1 MSTQEFFLEK
11 NNPFEIDKEAQ
22 IEDGIDLKTY
32 ENAMKSHKQNNQAI
46 SFDEMMKEL
55 EEQSKPLDT
64 Q

>member
-11 NNPFEIDKEAQ
+11 AIPFEIDKEAQ
-22 IEDGIDLKTY
+22 IEDSIDLKTY
-32 ENAMKSHKQNNQAI
+32 ENAMKSHKQNNQSI
-46 SFDEMMKEL
+46 SFGEMMKEL

>member
-1 MSTQEFFLEK
+1 MSTQEFFLEQ

-22 IEDGIDLKTY
+22 IEDSIDLKTY
-32 ENAMKSHKQNNQAI
+32 ENAMKSHKQNNQSI

>member
-1 MSTQEFFLEK
+1 MSTQEFVLEK
-11 NNPFEIDKEAQ
+11 AIPFEIDKEAQ
-22 IEDGIDLKTY
+22 IEDSIDLKTY
-32 ENAMKSHKQNNQAI
+32 ENAMKRHKKNNQTI

>member
-1 MSTQEFFLEK
+1 MSTQEFVLEK
-11 NNPFEIDKEAQ
+11 AIPFEIDKEAQ
-22 IEDGIDLKTY
+22 IEDSIDLKTY
-32 ENAMKSHKQNNQAI
+32 ENAMKSHKQNNQSI